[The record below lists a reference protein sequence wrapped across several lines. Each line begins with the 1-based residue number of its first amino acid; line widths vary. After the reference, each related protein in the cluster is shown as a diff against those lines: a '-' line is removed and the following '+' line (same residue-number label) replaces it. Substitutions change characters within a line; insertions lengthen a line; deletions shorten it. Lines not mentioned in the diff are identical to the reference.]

1 METSE
6 NKIKEVQKKYL
17 QELKDFISN
26 IITHQRSYMEEKAI
40 NDAAI
45 ATLDYIE
52 LAVQAAHT
60 ALTSA
65 PEKVIKN
72 LFDAQKY
79 LNQAKSEISGKL
91 EFRRPS
97 LSMLLMDLESYFKR
111 MFDDLY
117 KVTSKD

>member
-1 METSE
+1 
-6 NKIKEVQKKYL
+6 
-17 QELKDFISN
+17 
-26 IITHQRSYMEEKAI
+26 MEEKVI
-40 NDAAI
+40 FDAAVVV
-45 ATLDYIE
+45 LDHIM
-52 LAVQAAHT
+52 LALQAAHT

-91 EFRRPS
+91 EFRHPG

-111 MFDDLY
+111 MFNDLY
-117 KVTSKD
+117 EVTSKS